1 MTSCKQ
7 STNHLQL
14 QIVRGS
20 YAPPSPSFTK
30 GLRDVLDKMLQV
42 DPRRRPSVNDLL
54 KTPVIKERIEKF
66 LSATVR

>member
-1 MTSCKQ
+1 M
-7 STNHLQL
+7 
-14 QIVRGS
+14 RGS

-30 GLRDVLDKMLQV
+30 GLRDLLDKMLQV